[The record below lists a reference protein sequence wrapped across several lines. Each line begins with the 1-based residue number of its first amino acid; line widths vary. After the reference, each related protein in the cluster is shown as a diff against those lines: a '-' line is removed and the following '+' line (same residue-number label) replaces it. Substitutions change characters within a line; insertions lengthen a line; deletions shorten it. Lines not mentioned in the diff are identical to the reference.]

1 MAGPAGRLD
10 AVLVCGGRWH
20 DFDHARL
27 RLLELL
33 GEHPR
38 VRTSVYQDYDCVAA
52 LDRADLLV
60 TYTCD
65 VRPGPE
71 QRASLAGFVARGGR
85 WLALH
90 GTNSVIEVTE
100 PSTGEGSRVFST
112 PRLLG
117 ELAEVLGSQFLAHP
131 PIAPYEV
138 LVTRPE
144 HPLVAGIGSFTVTD
158 ELYVCQLHGE
168 LEVLLHAEYTGVCRG
183 FAEGEAVALDGLPRP
198 VLYLKRHGL
207 GEVCYFTLGHCR
219 GRYDMQDLGVD
230 DTGRVDGGPWQTP
243 EFVTVLGRCVEWAV
257 GSLAPAAPTRPIR
270 LGGAAPEP
278 PLLKRRRG

>member
-38 VRTSVYQDYDCVAA
+38 VRTTVHQDYDCAEA

-65 VRPGPE
+65 VRPDPAQG
-71 QRASLAGFVARGGR
+71 AALARWVERGGR

-90 GTNSVIEVTE
+90 GTNAVIEPPTHGGARE
-100 PSTGEGSRVFST
+100 FTT

-117 ELAEVLGSQFLAHP
+117 ELAQVLGSQFLAHP

-138 LVTRPE
+138 HVTDPG

-158 ELYVCQLHGE
+158 ELYVCELHGE
-168 LEVLLHAEYTGVCRG
+168 LDVLLHAEYTGPCRG
-183 FAEGEAVALDGLPRP
+183 FAEGDTAALDSAPRP
-198 VLYLKRHGL
+198 VLYLKRYGL

-230 DTGRVDGGPWQTP
+230 DTGRVDRGPWETP
-243 EFVTVLGRCVEWAV
+243 EFLTVLRRCVERTVA
-257 GSLAPAAPTRPIR
+257 GRSPAQERA
-270 LGGAAPEP
+270 GA
-278 PLLKRRRG
+278 

>member
-38 VRTSVYQDYDCVAA
+38 VRTSVYQDYDCVAD

-65 VRPGPE
+65 VRPGSE
-71 QRASLAGFVARGGR
+71 QRAALARFVERGGR

-90 GTNSVIEVTE
+90 GTNSVIE
-100 PSTGEGSRVFST
+100 PSTTGEGSRVFTT

-117 ELAEVLGSQFLAHP
+117 ELAQVLGSQFVAHP
-131 PIAPYEV
+131 PIEPYEV
-138 LVTRPE
+138 LVTRPG
-144 HPLVAGIGSFTVTD
+144 HPLVAGIGPFTVTD
-158 ELYVCQLHGE
+158 ELYVCELHGE
-168 LEVLLHAEYTGVCRG
+168 LEVLLHAEYTGPCRG
-183 FAEGEAVALDGLPRP
+183 FAEGETAAVDSAVRP

-219 GRYDMQDLGVD
+219 GRYDVQDLGVD
-230 DTGRVDGGPWQTP
+230 DTGRVDLGPWETP
-243 EFVTVLGRCVEWAV
+243 EFLTVLRRCVERVVDA
-257 GSLAPAAPTRPIR
+257 GGPAGDPAGR
-270 LGGAAPEP
+270 
-278 PLLKRRRG
+278 

>member
-71 QRASLAGFVARGGR
+71 QRAALARFVARGGR

-90 GTNSVIEVTE
+90 GTNSVIEVTD
-100 PSTGEGSRVFST
+100 PSTGGGSRVFST

-117 ELAEVLGSQFLAHP
+117 ELAQVLGSQFLAHP

-138 LVTRPE
+138 RVTRPE
-144 HPLVAGIGSFTVTD
+144 HPLVAGIGPFTVTD
-158 ELYVCQLHGE
+158 ELYVCELHGE
-168 LEVLLHAEYTGVCRG
+168 LEVLLHAEYTGACRG
-183 FAEGEAVALDGLPRP
+183 FAEGDTVALDSSPRP

-219 GRYDMQDLGVD
+219 GRYDMQDLGVE
-230 DTGRVDGGPWQTP
+230 DTGRVDGGPWQTR

-257 GSLAPAAPTRPIR
+257 VSSPPPPLPVPSL
-270 LGGAAPEP
+270 GAAPP
-278 PLLKRRRG
+278 DPRFRP

>member
-33 GEHPR
+33 AEHPR
-38 VRTSVYQDYDCVAA
+38 VRTTVFQDYARTAA
-52 LDRADLLV
+52 LDEADLLI

-65 VRPGPE
+65 VRPAPAE
-71 QRASLAGFVARGGR
+71 QAALARFVERGGR

-90 GTNSVIEVTE
+90 GTNAVIE
-100 PSTGEGSRVFST
+100 PPAPGGPRVFTT
-112 PRLLG
+112 PGLLG
-117 ELAEVLGSQFLAHP
+117 EVATVLGSRFLAHP

-138 LVTRPE
+138 RVTRPG
-144 HPLVAGIGSFTVTD
+144 HPLVAGIEPFTVTD
-158 ELYVCQLHGE
+158 ELYVCELHGE
-168 LEVLLHAEYTGVCRG
+168 LEVLLHADHTGPCRG
-183 FAEGEAVALDGLPRP
+183 FAEGDTAALDRAPRP

-219 GRYDMQDLGVD
+219 GRYDVQDLGVA
-230 DTGRVDGGPWQTP
+230 DTGREDRGPWGTP
-243 EFVTVLGRCVEWAV
+243 EFLTVLGRCVAWAV
-257 GSLAPAAPTRPIR
+257 GD
-270 LGGAAPEP
+270 
-278 PLLKRRRG
+278 